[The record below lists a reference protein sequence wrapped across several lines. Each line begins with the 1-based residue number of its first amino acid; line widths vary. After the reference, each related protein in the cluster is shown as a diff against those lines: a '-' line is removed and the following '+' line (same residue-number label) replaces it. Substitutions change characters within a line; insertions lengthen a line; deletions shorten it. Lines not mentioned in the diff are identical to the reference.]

1 MLQSDIGIDLGGIMY
16 ILFKKDSEIPAEATM
31 VVVPTSNEET
41 LSFYQGQFVYVKDN
55 LFLGSRVLT
64 HSTKMGRFNLK
75 CVLLEG
81 VLQVFIDEL
90 IGEYSYIN
98 KEIGHVNEEDNLV
111 RDTLIAR
118 NNYAEYIRQTL
129 VNLESIRDKVTPE
142 LIDKVRWA
150 AGVLNVEDVTKEE
163 FELSQNEVEGWIN
176 PVLSKI
182 KVEEQQ

>member
-16 ILFKKDSEIPAEATM
+16 ILFKKDIEIPAETTM
-31 VVVPTSNEET
+31 IVVPTSNEET
-41 LSFYQGQFVYVKDN
+41 LSFYQGQCVYVKDN
-55 LFLGSRVLT
+55 LFLGSRILT
-64 HSTKMGRFNLK
+64 HTSKMGRFNLK

-98 KEIGHVNEEDNLV
+98 EEIGNINEEENNI

-118 NNYAEYIRQTL
+118 NNFSEYIRETL
-129 VNLESIRDKVTPE
+129 LTLERIRDKVGPE

-150 AGVLNVEDVTKEE
+150 SGILNVEDVTKEE

-176 PVLSKI
+176 PILSGMS
-182 KVEEQQ
+182 

>member
-16 ILFKKDSEIPAEATM
+16 ILFKKGNEIPAESTM

-41 LSFYQGQFVYVKDN
+41 LSFYQGQCVYVKDN

-81 VLQVFIDEL
+81 SLQVFIDEL

-98 KEIGHVNEEDNLV
+98 EEVGYVNEKENLV

-118 NNYAEYIRQTL
+118 NNFSEYIRETL
-129 VNLESIRDKVTPE
+129 ITLESIRDKVGPE
-142 LIDKVRWA
+142 LIEKVRWA
-150 AGVLNVEDVTKEE
+150 SGILNVEDVTKEE

-176 PVLSKI
+176 PILSNMN
-182 KVEEQQ
+182 

>member
-16 ILFKKDSEIPAEATM
+16 ILFKKDSEIPAETTM
-31 VVVPTSNEET
+31 IVVPTSNEET
-41 LSFYQGQFVYVKDN
+41 LSFYQGQRVYVKDN
-55 LFLGSRVLT
+55 RFLGSRVLT

-98 KEIGHVNEEDNLV
+98 EEIGHDDIEENIV

-118 NNYAEYIRQTL
+118 NNYAEYIRETL
-129 VNLESIRDKVTPE
+129 ATLDRIHDKVGPE
-142 LIDKVRWA
+142 LIEKVRWA
-150 AGVLNVEDVTKEE
+150 SGILNVEDVTKEE

-176 PVLSKI
+176 PVLSGI
-182 KVEEQQ
+182 G

>member
-16 ILFKKDSEIPAEATM
+16 ILFKKGSEIPADSTM

-41 LSFYQGQFVYVKDN
+41 LSFYQGQCVYVKDN

-64 HSTKMGRFNLK
+64 HSAKMGRFNLK

-81 VLQVFIDEL
+81 SLQVFIDEL

-98 KEIGHVNEEDNLV
+98 EEVGHINEEENLV

-118 NNYAEYIRQTL
+118 NNFSEYIRETL
-129 VNLESIRDKVTPE
+129 ITLETIRDKVGPE
-142 LIDKVRWA
+142 LIEKVRWA
-150 AGVLNVEDVTKEE
+150 SGILNVEDVTKEE

-176 PVLSKI
+176 PVLSNI
-182 KVEEQQ
+182 N

>member
-16 ILFKKDSEIPAEATM
+16 ILFKKGNEIPAEATM
-31 VVVPTSNEET
+31 IVVPTSNEET
-41 LSFYQGQFVYVKDN
+41 LSFYQGQGVYVKDN

-64 HSTKMGRFNLK
+64 HPTKMGRFNLK

-81 VLQVFIDEL
+81 SLQVFIDEL

-98 KEIGHVNEEDNLV
+98 EEIGCINIEENNI

-118 NNYAEYIRQTL
+118 NNFSEYIRETL
-129 VNLESIRDKVTPE
+129 ITLERIRDKVEPD
-142 LIDKVRWA
+142 LIEKVRWA
-150 AGVLNVEDVTKEE
+150 SGILNVEDVTKEE

-176 PVLSKI
+176 PLLSRI
-182 KVEEQQ
+182 E

>member
-16 ILFKKDSEIPAEATM
+16 ILFKKDSEIPAETTM
-31 VVVPTSNEET
+31 IVVPTSNEET
-41 LSFYQGQFVYVKDN
+41 LSFYQGQCVYVKDN

-64 HSTKMGRFNLK
+64 HTSKMGRFNLK

-81 VLQVFIDEL
+81 TLQVFIDEL
-90 IGEYSYIN
+90 IAEYSYIN
-98 KEIGHVNEEDNLV
+98 QEIGNVNEEENNI

-118 NNYAEYIRQTL
+118 NNFSEYIRETL
-129 VNLESIRDKVTPE
+129 LTLERIRDKVGPE

-150 AGVLNVEDVTKEE
+150 SGILNVEDVTKEE

-176 PVLSKI
+176 PILSGMS
-182 KVEEQQ
+182 